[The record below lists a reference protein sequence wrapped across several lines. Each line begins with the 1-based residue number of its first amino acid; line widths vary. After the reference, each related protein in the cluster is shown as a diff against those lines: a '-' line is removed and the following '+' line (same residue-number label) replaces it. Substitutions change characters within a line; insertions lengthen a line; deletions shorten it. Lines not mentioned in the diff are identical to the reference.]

1 MPSVLGLSL
10 DGTVVRAQKND
21 VPEAFW
27 LKLISEWGV
36 DSTADI
42 SRSVDTSLDRLLG
55 RSDWLPRACQQYQ
68 VKLQWDEALVKVLT
82 AANLESQRLNE
93 ILSDPPAAEPE
104 EVLARLEGTRF
115 TRVLRDFQ
123 VRDLGKLLA
132 LDNGA
137 NFSVPGAGKTTV
149 ALATYE
155 AERAAG
161 RVQQLL
167 VVAPLSAFDAWEAG
181 VAECYE
187 GDKPTIGQVG
197 VDFPQGTEILL
208 VNYHRL
214 DSRFEE
220 LSAWV
225 QRAPTMLL
233 LDEAH
238 RMKRGWDGRFGAA
251 CLNMSHLAARRDI
264 LTGTPAPQ
272 NPSDLIALV
281 DFLWPGKARRLIPGS
296 ALETPTPDDAGQVVA
311 NAIRPLFVRTK
322 KSELQLRNPT
332 MQVIPVEPSELQAQ
346 IYAALR
352 DTYSGAFTVSMNDR
366 ARLSRM
372 GKAVMYLLEASTN
385 PKLLTAG
392 SAGTDDIFRHPPLEV
407 PPGSALWE
415 LLRRYNELETPAK
428 FQQLARIV
436 HENAEA
442 GRKTLVWTNFVRNIH
457 ALQKMLARHEPAVV
471 YGAIPPEASNPG
483 AERTRER
490 ELARFR
496 DKESGCMVLLANPAA
511 MSEGVSLHHDT
522 NDAVYL
528 DRTFNA
534 GQYLQSLDR
543 IHRLGLDPDT
553 ETRITFLITTGT
565 VDEVINERVREKAAR
580 LGEMLD
586 DPDIETMALPSEDD
600 YGSAVDVEDL
610 EALFRHLRGDG

>member
-1 MPSVLGLSL
+1 MKV
-10 DGTVVRAQKND
+10 DKND
-21 VPEAFW
+21 VPDAFW
-27 LKLISEWGV
+27 LKLLAEWGV
-36 DSTADI
+36 DSTADF
-42 SRSVDTSLDRLLG
+42 SRSVETTLDRLLG
-55 RSDWLPRACQQYQ
+55 RSEWLPRSCQQYQ
-68 VKLQWDEALVKVLT
+68 VRLEWDDALVKVLT
-82 AANLESQRLNE
+82 AANEESERLNQ
-93 ILSDPPAAEPE
+93 ILADPPDPE
-104 EVLARLEGTRF
+104 ADEVLARLAPTRF
-115 TRVLRDFQ
+115 TRQLRDFQ
-123 VRDLGKLLA
+123 IRDLGKLLA

-155 AERAAG
+155 AERQAG

-181 VAECYE
+181 VAECYNGE
-187 GDKPTIGQVG
+187 KPSIGRVG
-197 VDFPQGTEILL
+197 LDFPEDTEILL

-214 DSRFEE
+214 DSRFDD

-272 NPSDLIALV
+272 SPSDLIALV
-281 DFLWPGKARRLIPGS
+281 DFLWPGKARRLLPPA
-296 ALETPTPDDAGQVVA
+296 ALDTPTPPDAGHLVA

-322 KSELQLRNPT
+322 KSELELRNPT
-332 MQVIPVEPSELQAQ
+332 RSVITVEPSELQAQ

-352 DTYSGAFTVSMNDR
+352 DTYNGEFSVSMNDR
-366 ARLSRM
+366 ARLTRM

-392 SAGTDDIFRHPPLEV
+392 SAGTDDVFRHPPLDV
-407 PPGSALWE
+407 AAGSTLWE
-415 LLRRYNELETPAK
+415 LLRRYNEVETPAK
-428 FQQLARIV
+428 FEQLARIV
-436 HENAEA
+436 RENADQN
-442 GRKTLVWTNFVRNIH
+442 RKTLVWTNFVRNIH
-457 ALQKMLARHEPAVV
+457 ALQKMLARYEPAAI
-471 YGAIPPEASNPG
+471 YGAIPSEVSNPA
-483 AERTRER
+483 AELTRER

-496 DKESGCMVLLANPAA
+496 DRVSGCMVLLANPAA

-534 GQYLQSLDR
+534 GQYLQSVDR

-553 ETRITFLITTGT
+553 ETRITFLITRGT
-565 VDEVINERVREKAAR
+565 VDEVIDARVRDKAVL

-586 DPDIETMALPSEDD
+586 DPDIETMALPSDED

-610 EALFRHLRGDG
+610 EALFRHLRGED